1 MEIAETRT
9 YRRWFRNLRDRQAR
23 GLIRARVRQLAEGH
37 AGDATGVGGGVREM
51 RIHCGPVYRVYYC
64 QRGQSVVVLL
74 AGGDKGSQARDIK
87 TAIRLAGELQV
98 RGR

>member
-1 MEIAETRT
+1 
-9 YRRWFRNLRDRQAR
+9 
-23 GLIRARVRQLAEGH
+23 
-37 AGDATGVGGGVREM
+37 M

>member
-1 MEIAETRT
+1 MFAIEETGT
-9 YRRWFRNLRDRQAR
+9 YRRWFGNLRDRRAR

-37 AGDATGVGGGVREM
+37 PGDSRWVGGGVREM
-51 RIHCGPVYRVYYC
+51 RVHCGPGYRVYYC

-87 TAIRLAGELQV
+87 TAIRLAGEL
-98 RGR
+98 